1 MSGGCKQIL
10 CPFTLHKKWKA
21 WDKTTRKYIME
32 ERRQN
37 LAQTDRVSYYNQ
49 EEWLEEFLDHK
60 GAFYNGSERDDSG
73 NNNEN
78 YIENIEAIVCNVL

>member
-1 MSGGCKQIL
+1 
-10 CPFTLHKKWKA
+10 
-21 WDKTTRKYIME
+21 ME

-60 GAFYNGSERDDSG
+60 GAFCNGSERDDSG

>member
-1 MSGGCKQIL
+1 
-10 CPFTLHKKWKA
+10 
-21 WDKTTRKYIME
+21 ME

-60 GAFYNGSERDDSG
+60 GAFYNGNERDDSG

-78 YIENIEAIVCNVL
+78 YIENIELFANSLK